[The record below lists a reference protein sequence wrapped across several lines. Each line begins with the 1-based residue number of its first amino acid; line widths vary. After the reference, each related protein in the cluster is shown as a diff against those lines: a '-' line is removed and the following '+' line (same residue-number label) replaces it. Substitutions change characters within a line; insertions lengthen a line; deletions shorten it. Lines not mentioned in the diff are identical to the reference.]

1 MNRIDA
7 ILASISQW
15 LNKFGAYVV
24 LPVMATMMT
33 ADVVLRYAFNSPLS
47 WGLEASEYLLLLLF
61 LLGMPEAF
69 RSGAHIRMDLFYRTH
84 ALAVRRLVN
93 LIYSAL
99 VVFVFVLLIRHGW
112 DEAVFLAE
120 IDQVTQYIHMPV
132 SAFIGAIVLM
142 AALIVALFVVRAC
155 AILRGRRE
163 EIEDGSDVQSLY
175 EEPR

>member
-7 ILASISQW
+7 ILASISRW
-15 LNKFGAYVV
+15 LNKLGAYVV
-24 LPVMATMMT
+24 LPVMAIMMT

-47 WGLEASEYLLLLLF
+47 WGLEASEYLLLLVFLF
-61 LLGMPEAF
+61 GMPEAF
-69 RSGAHIRMDLFYRTH
+69 RSGAHIRMDLFYRMH
-84 ALAVRRLVN
+84 APVVRRLVN

-99 VVFVFVLLIRHGW
+99 VVFVFTLLIRHGW

-120 IDQVTQYIHMPV
+120 INQVTQYIHMPV

-155 AILRGRRE
+155 GILRGRRE
-163 EIEDGSDVQSLY
+163 EVEDESDVHGLY
-175 EEPR
+175 EEP

>member
-7 ILASISQW
+7 VLASISRW

-33 ADVVLRYAFNSPLS
+33 ADVVLRYAFNAPLN
-47 WGLEASEYLLLLLF
+47 WGLEASEYLLLLVF

-69 RSGAHIRMDLFYRTH
+69 RSGAHIRMDLFYRMHTP
-84 ALAVRRLVN
+84 AVRRLVN

-112 DEAVFLAE
+112 DEAVFLSE
-120 IDQVTQYIHMPV
+120 IKQVTQYLHMPV

-142 AALIVALFVVRAC
+142 AALVVALFV
-155 AILRGRRE
+155 IRGCQIFRGQRE
-163 EIEDGSDVQSLY
+163 EIEDGSDGQSLD